1 MGWLMSAK
9 RVRLQTKNGTIEVVP
24 GGNVSAGELRDSA
37 GRTVDDGYVE
47 RAVETARRPGRPSLS
62 GTPGPS
68 RLVQVR
74 MDEAMY
80 DSMRE
85 SAAAAGVSASQWVR
99 QAIRDRLNQAG

>member
-1 MGWLMSAK
+1 
-9 RVRLQTKNGTIEVVP
+9 
-24 GGNVSAGELRDSA
+24 
-37 GRTVDDGYVE
+37 
-47 RAVETARRPGRPSLS
+47 
-62 GTPGPS
+62 
-68 RLVQVR
+68 